1 MSRRVGC
8 GGWAG
13 HLPPKNHFCPQ
24 NDKFECILPQ
34 FLTGRKHENLG
45 TRILQFNREIAKL
58 TKTVQKL
65 SKNSRSDQGGSHHRP
80 TPEYATAGNG
90 QSCVCVCV
98 CVCAR
103 ARKITHERVDGCRLS
118 TKLGAR
124 GNSLEV
130 IKLWSWSDSG
140 YGSRITFPL
149 SLTLRDRALYDIC
162 GVRFVF
168 PSRIQFHWIVG
179 YRIRLVAHLF
189 QTNKKK
195 KTSTKPVDAD
205 G

>member
-65 SKNSRSDQGGSHHRP
+65 SKNSRSDQGGRNIAQP
-80 TPEYATAGNG
+80 LNTPLQVMDNRV
-90 QSCVCVCV
+90 CVCVCV
-98 CVCAR
+98 CVR

-130 IKLWSWSDSG
+130 IKLWS
-140 YGSRITFPL
+140 
-149 SLTLRDRALYDIC
+149 
-162 GVRFVF
+162 
-168 PSRIQFHWIVG
+168 
-179 YRIRLVAHLF
+179 
-189 QTNKKK
+189 
-195 KTSTKPVDAD
+195 
-205 G
+205 